1 VATAQWS
8 SWGGRRSAP
17 PERPLSK
24 EAHRALPSPNG
35 SPISA
40 ARIWESDPGAEPSR
54 EPESKSKVL
63 HKEEPDLLWTREPES
78 KEEPDLLWALESE
91 SKEEPDLLWTGE
103 FDRVRHGKAFS

>member
-1 VATAQWS
+1 VP
-8 SWGGRRSAP
+8 P

-40 ARIWESDPGAEPSR
+40 VRIWESDPGAETKS
-54 EPESKSKVL
+54 ESKS
-63 HKEEPDLLWTREPES
+63 KEEPDLLWTREPES
-78 KEEPDLLWALESE
+78 KEEPDLLWAPESE

-103 FDRVRHGKAFS
+103 SDRVRHGKAFS